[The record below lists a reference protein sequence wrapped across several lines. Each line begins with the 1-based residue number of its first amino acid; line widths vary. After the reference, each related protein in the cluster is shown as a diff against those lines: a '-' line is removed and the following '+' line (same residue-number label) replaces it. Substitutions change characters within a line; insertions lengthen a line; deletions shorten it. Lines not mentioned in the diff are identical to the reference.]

1 MSGLKFRDAEPDDA
15 GILTHI
21 CMGAFDDFSRKHGGN
36 SEGDGPPGYDS
47 VDYQIGKMREAPY
60 LKILLNDEIVGGMLL
75 IPKEPGHMMLGRIF
89 INPDHQNKGIGT
101 RAMEY
106 IEETYPAEKWSLE
119 TPTYAP
125 ENHRFY
131 ERLGY
136 VRKGIV
142 PDIPEPLYL
151 YEKHVKR

>member
-1 MSGLKFRDAEPDDA
+1 MSELKFRIAEFDDA
-15 GILTHI
+15 GILTKI
-21 CMGAFDDFSRKHGGN
+21 CKVAFDDFSRNHNGN
-36 SEGDGPPGYDS
+36 SEGGPPGYDS

-60 LKILLNDEIVGGMLL
+60 LKILLDDEIVGGILL

-89 INPDHQNKGIGT
+89 IHPDHQKKGIGT
-101 RAMEY
+101 RAMTY
-106 IEETYPAEKWSLE
+106 IEEAYPAEKWSLE

-136 VRKGIV
+136 VRKWIV

>member
-1 MSGLKFRDAEPDDA
+1 MPELKFEVANVDDA
-15 GILTHI
+15 GLLTQI
-21 CMGAFDDFSRKHGGN
+21 CKAAFDDFSRKHGGDP
-36 SEGDGPPGYDS
+36 EGDGPPGYDS
-47 VDYQIGKMREAPY
+47 VDYQVEKMREAPY
-60 LKILLNDEIVGGMLL
+60 LKILLGDKVVGGMLL
-75 IPKEPGHMMLGRIF
+75 IPKEPGHMMLARIF
-89 INPDHQNKGIGT
+89 IHPEYQNKGIGT

-106 IEETYPAEKWSLE
+106 IEEAYPAERWSLE

-151 YEKHVKR
+151 YEKRTKR

>member
-1 MSGLKFRDAEPDDA
+1 MSELKFKIAKVDDA
-15 GILTHI
+15 GILTKI
-21 CMGAFDDFSRKHGGN
+21 CKVAFDDFSRKHGGN
-36 SEGDGPPGYDS
+36 SEGGPPGYDS
-47 VDYQIGKMREAPY
+47 VEYQIEKMKEAPY
-60 LKILLNDEIVGGMLL
+60 LKILLDEEIVGGMLL

-89 INPDHQNKGIGT
+89 IHPAHQNKGIGT
-101 RAMEY
+101 RAIEY
-106 IEETYPAEKWSLE
+106 IEEAYPAEKWSLE

-142 PDIPEPLYL
+142 PDIPEPLFL
-151 YEKHVKR
+151 YEKHVKK